1 MESTVVSDQVLVER
15 YVSGDTS
22 AFETLLFRHK
32 ARVFSYIQMLVKNRA
47 LAEDIFQDTF
57 TKVLRSL
64 QSGGYKDDGKFL
76 PWVLRIAHNLVIDYF
91 RKQRNY
97 KEVSNEQG
105 EIDLFETIALSEKSN
120 EDVIVRKQMMQD
132 LRELIRLLPEEQRQL
147 VIMRLYMDMS
157 FKEIAQETG
166 VSINTALGRM
176 RYAIVNLRKM
186 MQERGM
192 IMNLN

>member
-1 MESTVVSDQVLVER
+1 MESTIVSDQLLVEQ
-15 YVSGDTS
+15 YLAGDKS
-22 AFETLLFRHK
+22 AFETLLKRHK
-32 ARVFSYIQMLVKNRA
+32 SRVFSYILMLVKNRA

-64 QSGGYKDDGKFL
+64 QNAGYKEDGRFL

-97 KEVSNEQG
+97 REVSNEQG
-105 EIDLFETIALSEKSN
+105 DFDLFDSIAFSERSN
-120 EDVIVRKQMMQD
+120 EDTIVKKQIMQD
-132 LRELIRLLPEEQRQL
+132 VRELIRLLPEEQRTL

-157 FKEIAQETG
+157 FKEIAEETG

-176 RYAIVNLRKM
+176 RYAIVNLRKLM
-186 MQERGM
+186 AERGLVLE
-192 IMNLN
+192 MN